1 MSITLYIATSIDG
14 YIATPEG
21 GVDWLMSVE
30 QEGEDYGYGAF
41 YESVD
46 GLLIGRSTYDQILT
60 FGDWPYPGKPAYVF
74 THRPAE
80 IERDDVFFVKG
91 DPGPVVARLQAQG
104 HRRLWLVGGAGLT
117 HHFFQQ
123 GLIDEIILSVIPVIL
138 GDGIPLFRAGLPTQ
152 AYTLL
157 SSQSYPSGLVSLHYV
172 QKN

>member
-1 MSITLYIATSIDG
+1 VAT
-14 YIATPEG
+14 
-21 GVDWLMSVE
+21 
-30 QEGEDYGYGAF
+30 
-41 YESVD
+41 
-46 GLLIGRSTYDQILT
+46 
-60 FGDWPYPGKPAYVF
+60 
-74 THRPAE
+74 
-80 IERDDVFFVKG
+80 
-91 DPGPVVARLQAQG
+91 LQAQG

-123 GLIDEIILSVIPVIL
+123 GLVDEIILSVIPVIL